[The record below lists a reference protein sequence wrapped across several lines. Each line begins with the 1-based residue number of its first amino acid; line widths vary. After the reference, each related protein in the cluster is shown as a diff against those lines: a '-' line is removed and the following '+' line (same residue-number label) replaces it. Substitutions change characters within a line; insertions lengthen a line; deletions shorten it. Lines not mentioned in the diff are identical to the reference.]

1 MVERCEVERVMKI
14 HNKIF
19 LIGFAVVIL
28 TIITVVCM
36 ISPLLGSGFGTWR
49 PGYHKVE
56 RFIGKYTDEL
66 TKVCS
71 FLNECKYDYIRWD
84 SYEPDRLEYS
94 SDESSNS
101 VTVEDSDLIGALNT
115 LKQNGIESIVKVSEC
130 ISFTMWSSL
139 DSSCGL
145 VYCADDE
152 PKLEY
157 NYGKITYRK
166 YKEKNW
172 FYYRTIGD

>member
-1 MVERCEVERVMKI
+1 MKTY
-14 HNKIF
+14 NKIL
-19 LIGFAVVIL
+19 LIVFAVVIL
-28 TIITVVCM
+28 TMIIVVFM
-36 ISPLLGSGFGTWR
+36 ISPLLGSGFGMWR
-49 PGYHKVE
+49 PGYRKAE

-84 SYEPDRLEYS
+84 SYEPDKLEYS
-94 SDESSNS
+94 FDESSNS
-101 VTVEDSDLIGALNT
+101 VAVDNSDLIGALNT